1 MIRRLLIVLLVAAL
15 SFSCQRNKISSEGTR
30 IQIDPAD
37 SLKKGFSDF
46 FELEKFIVLESSD
59 SSVMREIRKISV
71 INDRIFILTWGD
83 PQILIFNTNGDFI
96 SKVDRYGRGPGEYT
110 YAVDMYVA
118 PGGDTITLFDKSL
131 KKLLSYNTKGDFLGE
146 VDLKT
151 DLETFTKLPNGEILG
166 YSFLNHAEP
175 LNDTIYQLWH
185 FSKQGKILGGFLPVK
200 SDYLG
205 NSVGLS
211 SSFNLTAS
219 GLYFMP
225 YTENRVYKIGGN
237 PAQLTTAWDIDF
249 KEKSIPSDLLE
260 LPYKEMQKALFGSYI
275 LSGEFIGKRNLLF
288 SIYSS
293 AERKFL
299 TAVYNI
305 KSGSFMLTE
314 SKNVW
319 DEINELP
326 VETGQQNYYSDGTR
340 LVALLHPYRLMNHK
354 FRTTGSVGS
363 QLGQKVKETDNP
375 VLLIYKEKE

>member
-1 MIRRLLIVLLVAAL
+1 MIRRFTIVLLMAVI
-15 SFSCQRNKISSEGTR
+15 SVNCQRNKIPSEGTL

-37 SLKKGFSDF
+37 SLRKGFSDF
-46 FELEKFIVLESSD
+46 FELEKYIVLESSD

-131 KKLLSYNTKGDFLGE
+131 KKLLNYNNKGDFLGE

-151 DLETFTKLPNGEILG
+151 DLETFTKLPNGDILG

-175 LNDTIYQLWH
+175 RNDTIYQLWH
-185 FSKQGKILGGFLPVK
+185 FSSQGKILSGFLPVK

-211 SSFNLTAS
+211 SSFNSTSS
-219 GLYFMP
+219 GLYFIP
-225 YTENRVYKIGGN
+225 YTENRVYKISGN
-237 PAQLTTAWDIDF
+237 PPALTSVYEVDF
-249 KEKSIPSDLLE
+249 KGRSIPSDLLA
-260 LPYKEMQKALFGSYI
+260 LPYKEMQKALFSSYI
-275 LSGEFIGKRNLLF
+275 LFGEFIGENNLLF
-288 SIYSS
+288 NIYSS
-293 AERKFL
+293 EERKLML
-299 TAVYNI
+299 TVYNL
-305 KSGSFMLTE
+305 KTGSYMLTE

-319 DEINELP
+319 DDINELP
-326 VETGQQNYYSDGTR
+326 VEAGQQNFYSAVDR
-340 LVALLHPYRLMNHK
+340 LVAITHPFRLLNHK
-354 FRTTGSVGS
+354 FKNGGSVGS
-363 QLGQKVKETDNP
+363 QLGHKVKETDNP
-375 VLLIYKEKE
+375 VLLIYKEK